1 MQPSLFFIDETFDI
15 NNCNNYKLSIQCSLD
30 GFSFSVLDPLLNK
43 FIALAD
49 YYLIC
54 ASAFQLKN
62 EVDEIINNQEIL
74 ISGYKHVNVSFVTQ
88 KTLIAPDALTNNN
101 EELFFSFS
109 FKKDRNEEI
118 ITNSLL
124 NGKSLLTAIPQVL
137 KNYFSSYFNNVSFYG
152 PCYPLIDKL
161 NTKAPVY
168 QTLHLQL
175 HNHILFIA
183 GTSKREIKALNSY
196 YIKNENDIL
205 FYTLRYAKSLGF
217 DNDTEVILSGTFD
230 KKSLTGKELNRYFK
244 TVSFDHF
251 THKYSVSYTFMKIPD
266 HIYLPLMNLVVCE

>member
-1 MQPSLFFIDETFDI
+1 MQPSLFFVDETFDI

-43 FIALAD
+43 FIVLAD

-54 ASAFQLKN
+54 ASPFQLKN
-62 EVDEIINNQEIL
+62 EVAEIINNQEIL
-74 ISGYKHVNVSFVTQ
+74 TSGYKQVNISFVTQ
-88 KTLIAPDALTNNN
+88 KTLIVPDALTNNN
-101 EELFFSFS
+101 EEPIFSFS
-109 FKKDRNEEI
+109 FEKDRNEEI
-118 ITNSLL
+118 IRNSLL
-124 NGKSLLTAIPQVL
+124 NGKSLLTTIPLVL
-137 KNYFSSYFNNVSFYG
+137 KNYFSSCFNNVSFYS

-175 HNHILFIA
+175 LNHILFIA
-183 GTSKREIKALNSY
+183 GTSGHEIKALNSY

-205 FYTLRYAKSLGF
+205 FYTLRYSKSLGF

-230 KKSLTGKELNRYFK
+230 KNSLTRKELNRYFK

-251 THKYSVSYTFMKIPD
+251 THKYSVSYTFMKIPE